1 MKPDT
6 STGLFFDASNCGC
19 AQGSQYPCNIYLQ
32 YCILQSWIYNQNHN
46 YSESHFKK
54 GINIPMQA
62 NDIRRGMIIMYN
74 NVPHRVMDFQHRT
87 PGNLRAFVQA
97 KLRNIKTGSSTEV
110 RFSSTENIERA
121 MLEEHEMEYMY
132 SDGDMYHFMNTET
145 YDQIALDN
153 ETLGD
158 AMDYLVA
165 GAKIK
170 IEFFE
175 NSPMGVELPP
185 AVELTVVETAPELKG
200 ATASN
205 SPKPAKLETGV
216 TIQVPP
222 FIKEGD
228 RIRVDP
234 TKGVYLERA
243 K

>member
-1 MKPDT
+1 M
-6 STGLFFDASNCGC
+6 N
-19 AQGSQYPCNIYLQ
+19 
-32 YCILQSWIYNQNHN
+32 
-46 YSESHFKK
+46 
-54 GINIPMQA
+54 A
-62 NDIRRGMIIMYN
+62 NDIRKGMLIMYN
-74 NVPHRVMDFQHRT
+74 DTPHRVLDFQHRT

-121 MLEEHEMEYMY
+121 MLEEVEMEYLY
-132 SDGDMYHFMNTET
+132 SDGDMYNFMNTET
-145 YDQIALDN
+145 YEQIALN
-153 ETLGD
+153 TETLGD
-158 AMDYLVA
+158 AMDYLVE
-165 GAKIK
+165 GTKIK

-175 NSPMGVELPP
+175 GAPMGVELPA
-185 AVELTVVETAPELKG
+185 AVELTVVETSPELKG

-205 SPKPAKLETGV
+205 SPKPAKLNTGV
-216 TIQVPP
+216 TVQVPP

>member
-1 MKPDT
+1 
-6 STGLFFDASNCGC
+6 
-19 AQGSQYPCNIYLQ
+19 
-32 YCILQSWIYNQNHN
+32 
-46 YSESHFKK
+46 
-54 GINIPMQA
+54 MQA

-74 NVPHRVMDFQHRT
+74 NAPYRVLDFQHRT

-97 KLRNIKTGSSTEV
+97 KIRNLKSGSSTEV

-121 MLEEHEMEYMY
+121 SLEDHEMEYLY
-132 SDGDMYHFMNTET
+132 SDGDMHYFMNTEN
-145 YDQIALDN
+145 YEQIALDV
-153 ETLGD
+153 ESLGD
-158 AMDYLVA
+158 SMNYLTV
-165 GAKIK
+165 GTKIK
-170 IEFFE
+170 VQFFDGA
-175 NSPMGVELPP
+175 PMGVELPP

-216 TIQVPP
+216 SVQVPP